1 MTSLCSALVSLP
13 AQRHPYERFAGLDHL
28 DRMGC
33 TSESDR
39 RLVLSHKGGFSAGQR
54 DLLAAESLEPK
65 QFNHAGWQ
73 GNISIESHIQQ
84 GVNLTVRTVSV
95 TNEKGDDNLSV
106 PGYATNRCHDEL
118 PSLDQRLAPRW
129 WALSEP
135 TRRNQMRPLASG

>member
-28 DRMGC
+28 DRMFFS
-33 TSESDR
+33 SESDR
-39 RLVLSHKGGFSAGQR
+39 CLVLSHKVGFSAGQR

-73 GNISIESHIQQ
+73 GNISIEPRIQQ
-84 GVNLTVRTVSV
+84 GVNLTVRIILGM
-95 TNEKGDDNLSV
+95 NEKWDDDLSV

-118 PSLDQRLAPRW
+118 VSRMCARIFGPK
-129 WALSEP
+129 
-135 TRRNQMRPLASG
+135 TRAKVVGTL